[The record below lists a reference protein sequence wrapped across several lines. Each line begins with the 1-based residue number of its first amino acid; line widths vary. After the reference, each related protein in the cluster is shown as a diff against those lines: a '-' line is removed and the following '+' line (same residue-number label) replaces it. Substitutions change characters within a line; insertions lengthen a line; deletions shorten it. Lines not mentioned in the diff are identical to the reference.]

1 MKKNLLKIVQWFLKI
16 LAGLKI
22 RRVKPKIIAISGSFG
37 KTSTK
42 EAIYYLL
49 SKKFGSDVGKNWGN
63 MNSVIGLPLAILGLK
78 KYSFGVEFFWDIIKA
93 KWGFFF
99 HHLAKILVLE
109 LGIDKPGEMK
119 QLLEIVT
126 PNIAVLTGIS
136 ETHLLELKNIS
147 GVKREKLLLLN
158 ALKANGTAIL
168 NADDANLS
176 DFTLA
181 SGIKKIT
188 FGKAPADI
196 SYSDSKLSI
205 SGTQFI
211 LKIKEDSKVV
221 NSKLIGEHSI
231 YTLLAAAAV
240 ADEFSININE
250 IVSGLESITSQ
261 KGRMNIIKAKNVITI
276 IDDSYNSNP
285 CSAIE
290 ALNTLKKIEFPG
302 RKTAILGNMNELGNY
317 TKQGHLKV
325 GEEAGESVDLLIV
338 VGDNAK
344 YLAEGAEKAGL
355 EKEKI
360 YSFKST
366 DETIDQVGDL
376 LKAGD
381 LVLIK
386 ASQNKMHFERII
398 KYLLDDS
405 EMAKKVLVRQEK
417 KWLQ

>member
-158 ALKANGTAIL
+158 ALKA
-168 NADDANLS
+168 
-176 DFTLA
+176 
-181 SGIKKIT
+181 
-188 FGKAPADI
+188 
-196 SYSDSKLSI
+196 
-205 SGTQFI
+205 
-211 LKIKEDSKVV
+211 
-221 NSKLIGEHSI
+221 
-231 YTLLAAAAV
+231 
-240 ADEFSININE
+240 
-250 IVSGLESITSQ
+250 
-261 KGRMNIIKAKNVITI
+261 
-276 IDDSYNSNP
+276 
-285 CSAIE
+285 
-290 ALNTLKKIEFPG
+290 
-302 RKTAILGNMNELGNY
+302 
-317 TKQGHLKV
+317 
-325 GEEAGESVDLLIV
+325 
-338 VGDNAK
+338 
-344 YLAEGAEKAGL
+344 
-355 EKEKI
+355 
-360 YSFKST
+360 
-366 DETIDQVGDL
+366 
-376 LKAGD
+376 
-381 LVLIK
+381 
-386 ASQNKMHFERII
+386 
-398 KYLLDDS
+398 
-405 EMAKKVLVRQEK
+405 MAQRF
-417 KWLQ
+417 